1 MSYETRRSSQFSG
14 SFPLE
19 ILFILIAKATG
30 NFLFMLNRNFYK
42 KLSHIAIMAG
52 SISLTSFCQANDF
65 QSHPAYA
72 SFKQNAMQ
80 TYGLSENQIDWA
92 MQGSKNLPN
101 IISIMNRPGE
111 SKPWYQYKTNFLAES
126 TIQRGVRFKSQYA
139 DTLNR
144 AEQQFGVPQSVI
156 LGILGVE
163 TGYGSNKGNFITRDA
178 LATLGFGYERRA
190 QYFQDELAALIAW
203 SYKDGVPTNSVVGS
217 YAGAVGYPQ
226 FMPSNIPKFGV
237 DYDGNGHVDLR
248 NSAVDAIGSIANYLA
263 NYGWQRNQ
271 PIAFAARYSGNNP
284 DAIIAKDLN
293 QPTPYGV
300 LKAQGVTPMNP
311 LVKIDDLDLVNV
323 IQLQDSYGPI
333 YYITYPNFQV
343 ITTYNKSRMYATALW
358 LLGTEVTS
366 R

>member
-1 MSYETRRSSQFSG
+1 MLNF
-14 SFPLE
+14 
-19 ILFILIAKATG
+19 
-30 NFLFMLNRNFYK
+30 NFLSKISR
-42 KLSHIAIMAG
+42 LSLIVG
-52 SISLTSFCQANDF
+52 TFSITSFCQANYFANDPNYNNF
-65 QSHPAYA
+65 KNKTMQS
-72 SFKQNAMQ
+72 
-80 TYGLSENQIDWA
+80 YGLSAEQVDWA
-92 MQGSKNLPN
+92 MNGSKNLPN
-101 IISIMNRPGE
+101 LISIMNRPGE
-111 SKPWYQYKTNFLAES
+111 SKPWYDYKTNFLSEG
-126 TIQRGVRFKSQYA
+126 TIQRGVNFKKQYA

-144 AEQQFGVPQSVI
+144 AEQQFGVPQAII

-163 TGYGSNKGNFITRDA
+163 TGFGANKGNFITRDA

-190 QYFQDELAALIAW
+190 QYFQDELSALIAW
-203 SYKDGVPTNSVVGS
+203 SYKDGIPANSVVGS

-237 DYDGNGHVDLR
+237 DYDGNGHIDLR

-263 NYGWQRNQ
+263 QHGWQRNQ
-271 PIAFAARYSGNNP
+271 PIAFSARYTGSNP
-284 DAIIAKDLN
+284 NSVISTDLT

-300 LKAQGVTPMNP
+300 LKNQNVNPMNP

-323 IQLQDSYGPI
+323 IQLQENYGPI

-358 LLGTEVTS
+358 LLGTEIAS